1 MSLGDFARRINI
13 LARVVDKN
21 INDTVKWCALAI
33 DQTVVLATPV
43 DTGRARSNWRVS
55 LGEPIRT
62 VIEPYSPLAS
72 GNDPSKIGE
81 NSNAAAALAQGREV
95 ISRRKP
101 EQEIYISNNVNYI
114 ERLNAGWSA
123 QAEAGFVQQAIID
136 GAAAILGS
144 KVVP

>member
-13 LARVVDKN
+13 LARDVDKN
-21 INDTVKWCALAI
+21 INDTVKRCALAI

-62 VIEPYSPLAS
+62 VIEPYSPLTGGS
-72 GNDPSKIGE
+72 DPSKIGE
-81 NSNAAAALAQGREV
+81 NSNATAALAQGREV

-136 GAAAILGS
+136 GAAAILSS
-144 KVVP
+144 KVVL